1 MFVLFLFPSRHYDR
15 LLHIPIKN
23 REGIADKKSCQFSHM
38 LQPAFRSRREA
49 QTITRRMCQIR
60 PSAREGA
67 STASTDHLTLSP
79 RAITLS
85 RRSSNSTVRGIR
97 K

>member
-23 REGIADKKSCQFSHM
+23 REGIADHLSLDF
-38 LQPAFRSRREA
+38 RREA
-49 QTITRRMCQIR
+49 QKITRRMCQIR

-67 STASTDHLTLSP
+67 STAYTNHLTFL
-79 RAITLS
+79 L
-85 RRSSNSTVRGIR
+85 GQ
-97 K
+97 